1 MADMELLNAIGT
13 MLDAKL
19 EILEKRIDEKLEAL
33 EQRMDAKLE
42 ALEQRMDVKLE
53 ALEQRINSKLDVMN
67 RRLGNLET
75 RVEAIENSVAL
86 IEVRLKKLE
95 VLTENVVIPR
105 IRDIESCYLST
116 YERYKKD
123 CERMESAFEDI
134 EILKIT
140 VHEHSLRLK
149 LCP

>member
-1 MADMELLNAIGT
+1 MADMELLTAIGA
-13 MLDAKL
+13 MMDAKL

-42 ALEQRMDVKLE
+42 ALEQRINVKFDLMD
-53 ALEQRINSKLDVMN
+53 
-67 RRLGNLET
+67 RRLSNLES
-75 RVEAIENSVAL
+75 RVESIDNTVGL

-116 YERYKKD
+116 YERYKKE
-123 CERMESAFEDI
+123 CERMERAFEDI

-140 VHEHSLRLK
+140 VHEHSLRLM

>member
-19 EILEKRIDEKLEAL
+19 EILETRIDEKLEAL
-33 EQRMDAKLE
+33 EQRMDA
-42 ALEQRMDVKLE
+42 KLE

-140 VHEHSLRLK
+140 GHELSLRLK

>member
-33 EQRMDAKLE
+33 EQRMDA
-42 ALEQRMDVKLE
+42 KLE

-134 EILKIT
+134 VILKIT